1 MTYTEDKE
9 LKLYKF
15 FADFFLPAGMLDYF
29 ELERMVESS
38 PSRETIAKGAEYSSI
53 LDIYLKE
60 LDNRDGSQQ
69 DLQMNSYT
77 EYTTIEGFPIRDRK
91 VRLHIRR
98 RRWLDKDGKSIIISA
113 YRIKEDGSRYSPE
126 FAAFLKEAHG
136 LDTSHGEKLG
146 ENVLR

>member
-1 MTYTEDKE
+1 MTEEDKE

-29 ELERMVESS
+29 EIERMVESS
-38 PSRETIAKGAEYSSI
+38 PSSDAIAKGAEYSSI
-53 LDIYLKE
+53 LDVYLKE
-60 LDNRDGSQQ
+60 LDNRNESQQ
-69 DLQMNSYT
+69 DLQMNGYT
-77 EYTTIEGFPIRDRK
+77 EYTTIEDFPIRGRK

-98 RRWLDKDGKSIIISA
+98 RRWLDKEGKSIIINA
-113 YRIKEDGSRYSPE
+113 YPIKAEGSRYSPE

-136 LDTSHGEKLG
+136 LDTSHGESLG

>member
-1 MTYTEDKE
+1 MTEEDKV

-29 ELERMVESS
+29 EIERMEESS
-38 PSRETIAKGAEYSSI
+38 PSKDAIAKGAEYSSV

-60 LDNRDGSQQ
+60 LDNRDAAQQ
-69 DLQMNSYT
+69 NLQMNGYT
-77 EYTTIEGFPIRDRK
+77 EYTTIEDFPIRDRK

-98 RRWLDKDGKSIIISA
+98 RRWLDKEGKSIIINA
-113 YRIKEDGSRYSPE
+113 YPIKEDGSRYSPE

-136 LDTSHGEKLG
+136 LDTSHGESLG
-146 ENVLR
+146 ENILR

>member
-1 MTYTEDKE
+1 M
-9 LKLYKF
+9 YKF

-29 ELERMVESS
+29 EIERMVENS
-38 PSRETIAKGAEYSSI
+38 PSSKAIAQGAEYSSI

-60 LDNRDGSQQ
+60 LDNRNESQQ
-69 DLQMNSYT
+69 NLQMNGYT
-77 EYTTIEGFPIRDRK
+77 EYTTIDDFPIRDRK

-98 RRWLDKDGKSIIISA
+98 RRWLDKDGKSIIINT
-113 YRIKEDGSRYSPE
+113 YPIKEEGSRYSPE

-136 LDTSHGEKLG
+136 LDTSHGESLG

>member
-1 MTYTEDKE
+1 MTEEDKV

-29 ELERMVESS
+29 EIERMEESS
-38 PSRETIAKGAEYSSI
+38 PSKDAIAKGAEYSCL

-60 LDNRDGSQQ
+60 LVNRDESQQ
-69 DLQMNSYT
+69 NLQMNGYT
-77 EYTTIEGFPIRDRK
+77 EYTTIEDFPIRDRK

-98 RRWLDKDGKSIIISA
+98 RRWLDKEGKSIIINA
-113 YRIKEDGSRYSPE
+113 YPIKEDGSRYSPE

-136 LDTSHGEKLG
+136 LDTSHGESLG
-146 ENVLR
+146 ENILR

>member
-1 MTYTEDKE
+1 MTEEDKV

-29 ELERMVESS
+29 EIERMEESS
-38 PSRETIAKGAEYSSI
+38 PSKDAIAKGAEYSSV

-60 LDNRDGSQQ
+60 LDNRDASQQ
-69 DLQMNSYT
+69 NLQMNGYT
-77 EYTTIEGFPIRDRK
+77 EYTTIEDFPIRDRK

-98 RRWLDKDGKSIIISA
+98 RRWLDKEGKSIIINA
-113 YRIKEDGSRYSPE
+113 YPIKEDGSRYSPE

-136 LDTSHGEKLG
+136 LDTSHGESLG
-146 ENVLR
+146 ENILR